1 MFPLLEKYALPKPQA
16 KLCKNHKRTKTAPA
30 ARQDTDAAGAEI
42 SAVPPC
48 ICHSKEKEAELPDN
62 RKAPTF
68 IAEDR
73 GEQSRYH
80 PTLYS

>member
-1 MFPLLEKYALPKPQA
+1 MQQGRKSPRYHPVFI
-16 KLCKNHKRTKTAPA
+16 R
-30 ARQDTDAAGAEI
+30 
-42 SAVPPC
+42 
-48 ICHSKEKEAELPDN
+48 SKEKEAELPDN

>member
-1 MFPLLEKYALPKPQA
+1 MPCPNLRQNFA
-16 KLCKNHKRTKTAPA
+16 KTIKGLKTAPA

-48 ICHSKEKEAELPDN
+48 IYRSKEKEAELPDN

>member
-1 MFPLLEKYALPKPQA
+1 MKGL
-16 KLCKNHKRTKTAPA
+16 KTAPA
-30 ARQDTDAAGAEI
+30 ARQDIDAAGAEI

-48 ICHSKEKEAELPDN
+48 IYHSKEKEAELPDN

>member
-1 MFPLLEKYALPKPQA
+1 MQQGRKSPRYHPVFM
-16 KLCKNHKRTKTAPA
+16 
-30 ARQDTDAAGAEI
+30 
-42 SAVPPC
+42 
-48 ICHSKEKEAELPDN
+48 AELPDN